1 MKINTKKYIKFFQKF
16 KLTKI
21 YTKGKIILG
30 DNMKSKEKNKKNGKI
45 TVKNIIYFLIALIF
59 LIYAII
65 FYELYFSKKVYATEE
80 TINKDLQNIN
90 ISEANKINIDDII
103 SQNTNDGQ
111 IEKYEVKEEILEYI
125 TKYKTN
131 YNIPKGMVQVI
142 QEGQEGVQEVTIKK
156 IYQEEELLKEEQ
168 VSRKIT
174 KAPINKI
181 IEIGGNG
188 NPAQVQ

>member
-1 MKINTKKYIKFFQKF
+1 
-16 KLTKI
+16 
-21 YTKGKIILG
+21 
-30 DNMKSKEKNKKNGKI
+30 MKSKEKNKKNGKI

-131 YNIPKGMVQVI
+131 YNIPPVWQLNFSN
-142 QEGQEGVQEVTIKK
+142 
-156 IYQEEELLKEEQ
+156 YQ
-168 VSRKIT
+168 S
-174 KAPINKI
+174 
-181 IEIGGNG
+181 
-188 NPAQVQ
+188 